1 MSNELLELLALL
13 ERVDNL
19 DYGETIP
26 SELLNDIASV
36 GDTIAVS
43 PVLLP
48 TADIVDYKAVNG
60 RLIPIDSTRKYPIHK
75 ATLEKSVKLMREA
88 DNLPVVRE
96 LSAQVKNRLADRRE
110 LQKIVLYSSGHNVL
124 DYEYGQ
130 GDTSLAN
137 NKAFNAITHNLKSLT
152 INVKR
157 VESRNGRIHYYCD
170 CIGLYAHSKDYTE
183 EKLINWVIH
192 NASKMTAITDNGR
205 LILTHFNPSQL
216 AIFLWLSGNELRPD
230 MLPFQVDIIG
240 RFRAYDAKQY
250 LAELTAQ
257 IEQRKEDKIRRKTWR
272 DNWRKI
278 NRTSSQIRR
287 DNKNAMIARA
297 IKNGNIELANHIA
310 SLPLS
315 YTCFR

>member
-1 MSNELLELLALL
+1 MKNDKLLELADLFQTAL
-13 ERVDNL
+13 EYGDNV
-19 DYGETIP
+19 P
-26 SELLNDIASV
+26 SEVLSKIASV
-36 GDTIAVS
+36 GDTIKVS
-43 PVLLP
+43 PIVLP
-48 TADIVDYKAVNG
+48 TADIVDYKAING
-60 RLIPIDSTRKYPIHK
+60 RLIPIDNTRKYPVHK
-75 ATLEKSVKLMREA
+75 ATLEDSVKLMKQA
-88 DNLPVVRE
+88 DNLPAIRE

-157 VESRNGRIHYYCD
+157 VESRNGHIHYYCD

-183 EKLINWVIH
+183 EKLINRDIH

-205 LILTHFNPSQL
+205 LILTHFNPSEL

-230 MLPFQVDIIG
+230 MLPFTVDIIG

-257 IEQRKEDKIRRKTWR
+257 IEERKSEKLRRKTWR
-272 DNWRKI
+272 DNWRKV
-278 NRTSSQIRR
+278 NRTTSQIRR
-287 DNKNAMIARA
+287 DNKNKMIARA
-297 IKNGNIELANHIA
+297 IESGNIQLANHIA

-315 YTCFR
+315 YTCFK